1 MSADAQPQSGT
12 DEVGPAAAT
21 DTAPPSPAT
30 AGEEAPAPPNDGP
43 TPAEAA
49 PLEEGTAPAEAAPA
63 PPRSPL
69 QRAFSGLSMLI
80 YLLLVGVAGEAY
92 LYRFLQDRTHLVRA
106 VDNWRRDPDRGRP
119 SVWIFGTCHGAGLN
133 AKVVE
138 EAWGSPTHV
147 INVGAAASTPV
158 DWWVAQRA
166 MFAEAQAQ
174 GLPLPDA
181 IILAP
186 AGADLML
193 NPSPW
198 SSQTMELAGWDELL
212 PILSAT
218 CTDLSC
224 VAELSLRKASRL
236 YRYRGYLGQLFWAGL
251 GVPSPAPPPI
261 EGDTDGEDVASPNRF
276 RGAWLSRPAGAVRP
290 SQEAAKPGNR
300 LEAARWRLDASL
312 PGLEP
317 TVDPYHWTRQ
327 IEAEAEA
334 HGVQTLI
341 YTIPPRPGAGRERE
355 VAHHRSE
362 LGALAAQIGAELVGG
377 EPIEALTAAHYFDD
391 QHLLNTAQHIVAED
405 LGRALAARSAAP

>member
-1 MSADAQPQSGT
+1 MSGEIEPGAEATGGADTGPT
-12 DEVGPAAAT
+12 DGPTAAE
-21 DTAPPSPAT
+21 AT
-30 AGEEAPAPPNDGP
+30 AAEASAAEAPAAEAPAAEAPA
-43 TPAEAA
+43 AEAA
-49 PLEEGTAPAEAAPA
+49 AP
-63 PPRSPL
+63 RGLL
-69 QRAFSGLSMLI
+69 QRAFSGLALLV
-80 YLLLVGVAGEAY
+80 YLLLDGVAGEAY

-106 VDNWRRDPDRGRP
+106 VDAWRGDPDRGRP

-138 EAWGSPTHV
+138 EAWGGPTHV
-147 INVGAAASTPV
+147 VNVGAAASTPV

-166 MFAEAQAQ
+166 MFAEAESQ
-174 GLPLPDA
+174 GLPLPEA

-193 NPSPW
+193 SPSPW

-224 VAELSLRKASRL
+224 AAELSLRKASRL
-236 YRYRGYLGQLFWAGL
+236 YRYRGYLGQLFWGAV
-251 GVPSPAPPPI
+251 GVPSPAPPPV

-290 SQEAAKPGNR
+290 SEEAAKPGNR
-300 LEAARWRLDASL
+300 LDAARWRLSGSL
-312 PGLEP
+312 PGLQP

-334 HGVQTLI
+334 HGVQTLF
-341 YTIPPRPGAGRERE
+341 YMIPPRPGAGRERE
-355 VAHHRSE
+355 VAHHRAE
-362 LGALAAQIGAELVGG
+362 LAALAAQIGAEVVGG
-377 EPIEALTAAHYFDD
+377 GPIEALNADHYFDD

-405 LGRALAARSAAP
+405 LGAALATRAAAP